1 MFVFTGGEA
10 LFAFLY
16 ENYPSLNLTIV
27 TNISIYIL
35 YFTWKNQCILH
46 LRFKT
51 RLLSLLYFCYKIPKT
66 SSLCLS
72 SHYIIQETT

>member
-35 YFTWKNQCILH
+35 YFTSNINA
-46 LRFKT
+46 F
-51 RLLSLLYFCYKIPKT
+51 
-66 SSLCLS
+66 
-72 SHYIIQETT
+72 YIYVIKLDF